1 MILMINFQIINH
13 LILDFIHKV
22 NYFSFFAL
30 FLLLISAIFSQDFE
44 EIDSNLLSRNFED
57 TIIPLNKLNTEY
69 PKNLEVLVRLSAA
82 HHLLSEKVYDKAMDT
97 YHLDKSLHYITEA
110 IKIDSTNG
118 EIHKWYAL
126 AYGKKLE
133 NANIRT
139 QIEGSKIIAF
149 HSTEAIKKLPDDP
162 YCYNVMGQ
170 WHYRL
175 ADLGKVS
182 RKLAQIIFEEPP
194 EGSFEVAESYFKTSI
209 ALEPEYIGTYYWLG
223 KTYQKLGK
231 ADDALSVFK
240 KGIKLLPPYKR
251 EEAMYKEMI
260 KILEKNDRKKS

>member
-22 NYFSFFAL
+22 NHFSFFAL
-30 FLLLISAIFSQDFE
+30 FFFLISAIFSQDFE
-44 EIDSNLLSRNFED
+44 EIDSNLLDLNFED

-69 PKNLEVLVRLSAA
+69 PKNLEVLIRLSAA
-82 HHLLSEKVYDKAMDT
+82 HHLLSEKVYDKAMDA
-97 YHLDKSLHYITEA
+97 YHLDKSLYYITEA
-110 IKIDSTNG
+110 IKIDSTHG

-126 AYGKKLE
+126 AYGKKIE
-133 NANIRT
+133 NASIRT
-139 QIEGSKIIAF
+139 QIEGSKIISF
-149 HSTEAIKKLPDDP
+149 HSTEAIKKLPDDS

-182 RKLAQIIFEEPP
+182 RRLAQIIFEEPP
-194 EGSFEVAESYFKTSI
+194 EG

-231 ADDALSVFK
+231 SDDALLIFK
-240 KGIKLLPPYKR
+240 KGIKLLPPFKR

>member
-30 FLLLISAIFSQDFE
+30 FFLLISAIFSQDFE

-69 PKNLEVLVRLSAA
+69 PKNLEILVRLSAA

-126 AYGKKLE
+126 AYGKKIE

-149 HSTEAIKKLPDDP
+149 HSTEAIKKLPNDP

-175 ADLGKVS
+175 ADLGRVS
-182 RKLAQIIFEEPP
+182 RGLAQIIFEEPP
-194 EGSFEVAESYFKTSI
+194 QGSFEIALDYFENSI
-209 ALEPEYIGTYYWLG
+209 NLEPEYIGTYYWLG
-223 KTYQKLGK
+223 KTYQKLGRF
-231 ADDALSVFK
+231 DDALATFEQ
-240 KGIKLLPPYKR
+240 GIKLSPPYKR
-251 EEAMYKEMI
+251 EEAFYQEMV
-260 KILEKNDRKKS
+260 KILRKNGRKKP